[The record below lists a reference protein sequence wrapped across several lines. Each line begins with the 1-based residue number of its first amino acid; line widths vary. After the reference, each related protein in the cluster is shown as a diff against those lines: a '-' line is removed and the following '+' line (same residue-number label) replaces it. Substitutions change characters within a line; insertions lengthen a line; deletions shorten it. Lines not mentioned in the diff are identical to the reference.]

1 MKNILLLSGKKV
13 YITSTQAPP
22 PDFVG
27 SPLPEGASWSGRL
40 PAKPKFERI
49 HHDVKLN
56 IYFYHLPP

>member
-40 PAKPKFERI
+40 PYKPKFTAYPFQTDRI
-49 HHDVKLN
+49 PKP
-56 IYFYHLPP
+56 Y